1 MTTGFQPTT
10 MMVIDPDTYPSLA
23 SLLGLD
29 FLREVAER
37 EVPWQHPLG
46 MMLAWESQAR
56 EQYLTAIDHAAE
68 LMVSVLER
76 SPQKARAW
84 IAGSLKKRES
94 FDPTIAELVCG
105 ARLERLGARPV
116 AEPEGDDGGRPD
128 YQCSLAGEQFFVEV
142 YAPGASPKEDVIDD
156 VWYHLRDCT
165 ADCLIVL
172 SVKGMKR
179 DSTIARSI
187 AVHLKA
193 LISELKGS
201 ADQGA
206 SFWVPPHGTL
216 ADWETSRG
224 SSGFSWA
231 VGEEPMLSGR
241 VDLDGVPG
249 IRLGGIAN
257 PRPFDPAEEARRELA
272 KLGQLQKG
280 QRNVLV
286 VDLSAKNV
294 TRFLLDAY
302 LEAAHAAFDRHVELS
317 AVLFTWRFLGLE
329 PALNVQHELH
339 SGYVVVPTSNPGAL
353 QLSESLVS
361 ALGTPNLLSPRPRA

>member
-1 MTTGFQPTT
+1 

-29 FLREVAER
+29 FLRKVAER
-37 EVPWQHPLG
+37 EVRWQHPLK
-46 MMLAWESQAR
+46 MMLAWESQSR

-94 FDPTIAELVCG
+94 FEETVAEMICG

-116 AEPEGDDGGRPD
+116 AEPEGDHGRRPD
-128 YQCSLAGEQFFVEV
+128 YECSLAGEQFFVEV
-142 YAPGASPKEDVIDD
+142 YAPGARPKEDIIHD
-156 VWYHLRDCT
+156 VWFHLRDCA

-179 DSTIARSI
+179 DSKMAKSI

-206 SFWVPPHGTL
+206 SFWVPPRGTL
-216 ADWETSRG
+216 ADWETRRG
-224 SSGFSWA
+224 PSGFSWA
-231 VGEEPMLSGR
+231 VGEEPVLSGR

-257 PRPFDPAEEARRELA
+257 ARPFDPAEEAFR
-272 KLGQLQKG
+272 
-280 QRNVLV
+280 
-286 VDLSAKNV
+286 V
-294 TRFLLDAY
+294 T
-302 LEAAHAAFDRHVELS
+302 EIEGS
-317 AVLFTWRFLGLE
+317 
-329 PALNVQHELH
+329 LH
-339 SGYVVVPTSNPGAL
+339 RCYNPN
-353 QLSESLVS
+353 
-361 ALGTPNLLSPRPRA
+361 PH

>member
-29 FLREVAER
+29 FLRKVAER
-37 EVPWQHPLG
+37 EVRWQHPLK
-46 MMLAWESQAR
+46 MMLAWESQSR

-84 IAGSLKKRES
+84 IAGSLKRRES
-94 FDPTIAELVCG
+94 FEETVAEMICG

-116 AEPEGDDGGRPD
+116 AEPEGDHGRRPD
-128 YQCSLAGEQFFVEV
+128 YECSLAGEQFFVEV
-142 YAPGASPKEDVIDD
+142 YAPGARPKEDIIHD
-156 VWYHLRDCT
+156 VWFHLRDCA

-179 DSTIARSI
+179 DSKMAKSI

-206 SFWVPPHGTL
+206 SFWVPPRGTL
-216 ADWETSRG
+216 ADWETRRG
-224 SSGFSWA
+224 PSGFSWA
-231 VGEEPMLSGR
+231 VGEEPVLSGR

-257 PRPFDPAEEARRELA
+257 ARPFDPAEEARRELA
-272 KLGQLQKG
+272 ELGQLQKNR
-280 QRNVLV
+280 RNVLV
-286 VDLSAKNV
+286 VDLSAKTV

-302 LEAAHAAFDRHVELS
+302 RDAAHAVFGRHAELS

-329 PALNVQHELH
+329 PAPSVHHELH
-339 SGYVVVPTSNPGAL
+339 SGYVVVPNSKPRAP
-353 QLSESLVS
+353 QLSESLLA
-361 ALGTPNLLSPRPRA
+361 ALSMPNLLIAKPRA